1 MKRITTS
8 SDLKPT
14 EELVRLRYCKAYIRL
29 DKLNNFEFISYNTTI
44 MRGCLSAGRGY
55 IDYVEF
61 FPYCSITTWAHVRK
75 FCYLFGNGGTVYSK
89 YKEAARG
96 KIRAARF
103 F

>member
-1 MKRITTS
+1 MKRVIFS

-14 EELVRLRYCKAYIRL
+14 GEITRLRYCNAYIRV
-29 DKLNNFEFISYNTTI
+29 DEYNYFEFISYNTII
-44 MRGCLSAGRGY
+44 MAGRLSERRGY

-61 FPYCSITTWAHVRK
+61 FPYCSMTTWAHVRK

-89 YKEAARG
+89 YREAARG
-96 KIRAARF
+96 KIRSARF